1 MDWIR
6 TVNNAIAYME
16 DHLTDRIAL
25 EDISKS
31 VNLSVF
37 HFHRAF
43 SMLTEMS
50 PTDYLRKR
58 RLSQA
63 GAELADSD
71 EKVIDI
77 ALKYGY
83 ETPISKVFNRR
94 KIVFAFSEEVEALS
108 EEPAYLSI

>member
-6 TVNNAIAYME
+6 TINDAITYME
-16 DHLTDRIAL
+16 DHLTDEITLDDIA
-25 EDISKS
+25 KS

-43 SMLTEMS
+43 SMLTGMS
-50 PTDYLRKR
+50 PAEYLRNR

-63 GAELADSD
+63 GADLINKD
-71 EKVIDI
+71 EKVIDV

-83 ETPISKVFNRR
+83 ETPESFSK
-94 KIVFAFSEEVEALS
+94 AFTRHHGVSPMQAKKGS
-108 EEPAYLSI
+108 PI